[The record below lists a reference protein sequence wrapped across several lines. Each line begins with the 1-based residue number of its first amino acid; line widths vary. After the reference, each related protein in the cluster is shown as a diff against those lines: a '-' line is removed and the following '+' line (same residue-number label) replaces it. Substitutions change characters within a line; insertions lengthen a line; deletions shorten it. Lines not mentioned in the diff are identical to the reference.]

1 MDAIETG
8 ERRVAGSGLRPL
20 WPARRVALRLRRWR
34 HERQSDPEGRPFPL
48 AVARRADRSAVQFD
62 DVTRNREPQ
71 PEAVVLPRNPPI
83 SLSESL
89 EHMGQEIRMDAA
101 ARVADDNLEMRV
113 RAFEPQVDPS
123 STR

>member
-8 ERRVAGSGLRPL
+8 ERRVAGSGLRPM

-34 HERQSDPEGRPFPL
+34 HERQSDPERRPFSL
-48 AVARRADRSAVQFD
+48 AVARRMDRPAMQFD

-71 PEAVVLPRNPPI
+71 PEAVVLPRDPSI

-89 EHMGQEIRMDAA
+89 EHKGQENKTDTAD
-101 ARVADDNLEMRV
+101 RVATDHDGVRV
-113 RAFEPQVDPS
+113 RS
-123 STR
+123 